1 MYLINVWDRD
11 ELLFKGKTGT
21 EPKIDMNE
29 QFYSVKTNEEG
40 KVVEYKFEPARY
52 RITYEEINGH

>member
-11 ELLFKGKTGT
+11 ELLFKGKTET

-29 QFYSVKTNEEG
+29 KFYSVKTNEEG
-40 KVVEYKFEPARY
+40 KIVEHKFEPARY
-52 RITYEEINGH
+52 HITYEDI